1 MKISKIITKNKRKE
15 KIMENIS
22 ERKSAATSFPFLS
35 LIPEIMGINA
45 EFMAPSANNLLKRL
59 GSLKATK
66 KESET

>member
-1 MKISKIITKNKRKE
+1 
-15 KIMENIS
+15 MENIS

>member
-45 EFMAPSANNLLKRL
+45 EFMAPSANNLLNRL